1 MNPSPEIPGACDCS
15 VSGGAE
21 AGPGNGV
28 QRRLTLRRRLRPR
41 LFLADLAPRPDAP
54 FPLWMIF
61 PVIFAALYVTHLSL
75 LRLPYYW
82 DEAGYYIP
90 AAWDFFRIGSLI
102 PTTTLTN
109 AHPPLPSIY
118 LALWWKLCG
127 FHPAVTR
134 EAVLIVASLGLLAV
148 WRLAQR
154 LNPNPLVAF
163 WTLILTAIYP
173 IWFVQSTLAHADI
186 FAAAATLWG
195 LVYALPDS
203 ARRPGAK
210 SLWPAAMW
218 FSIAAL
224 AKETSIITPLALAG
238 FEIGASLRATR
249 VMRKRGLQIAA
260 WYLVCLLPLSAWYAY
275 HYSKTGFVF
284 GNPEFLKYNA
294 TSTLEPL
301 RILAAFGHRLLHLF
315 AHMNMFVPVLCTAA
329 AMVLDPRKD
338 SNGHLPERIS
348 FAAQAR
354 IYVVLLANAL
364 AFSVL
369 GGALLTRYLLPM
381 YPLVLLVAVSTFNRR
396 VRYWQLLAVFSAAA
410 FVVALFINP
419 PYGFA
424 PEDNLTYA
432 HVIRLHQRAIRQ
444 LVSRYP
450 GSTVLTA
457 WPVSDE
463 LTHPELGYVTTP
475 FDVEA
480 IDDFTSSQI
489 DRAAEE
495 GEKYSSALVFSTKE
509 EPAAPLRLD
518 SAKME
523 QEYFGM
529 HHDLSPAQ
537 IARKLDGEIAWQAS
551 DGLQWAAVLRFQ
563 RAVEAEK
570 RKPDA
575 SLAANR

>member
-1 MNPSPEIPGACDCS
+1 MNLSPESRTARDLS
-15 VSGGAE
+15 AAGGT
-21 AGPGNGV
+21 GPERGNDA
-28 QRRLTLRRRLRPR
+28 QPRTRLRHRLRPR

-61 PVIFAALYVTHLSL
+61 PVIFVGLYLAHLSL

-90 AAWDFFRIGSLI
+90 AAWDFFRTGSLI

-118 LALWWKLCG
+118 LALWWKFCG

-154 LNPNPLVAF
+154 LNTNPLVAF
-163 WTLILTAIYP
+163 WTLVLTAIYP
-173 IWFVQSTLAHADI
+173 IWFAQSTLAHADI

-203 ARRPGAK
+203 ARRPGTH
-210 SLWPAAMW
+210 SLWPAAVW

-238 FEIGASLRATR
+238 FEIGMALRSTR
-249 VMRKRGLQIAA
+249 AIRKRGFQIAA

-275 HYSKTGFVF
+275 HYSKTGFLF
-284 GNPEFLKYNA
+284 GNPEFLRYNA
-294 TSTLEPL
+294 TATLDPL

-338 SNGHLPERIS
+338 SYGQIPDRIS
-348 FAAQAR
+348 VTAQAR
-354 IYVVLLANAL
+354 IYFLLLANAL

-396 VRYWQLLAVFSAAA
+396 VRYWQLLAVFSGAA

-475 FDVEA
+475 FDVQP
-480 IDDFTSSQI
+480 IDDFTSGQI

-495 GEKYSSALVFSTKE
+495 PGKYSSALVFSTKE
-509 EPAAPLRLD
+509 EPAMPLRLD

-523 QEYFGM
+523 AEYFGM
-529 HHDLSPAQ
+529 HRDLSPAQ

-563 RAVEAEK
+563 RAVEAK
-570 RKPDA
+570 QQKPAAPETA
-575 SLAANR
+575 SR